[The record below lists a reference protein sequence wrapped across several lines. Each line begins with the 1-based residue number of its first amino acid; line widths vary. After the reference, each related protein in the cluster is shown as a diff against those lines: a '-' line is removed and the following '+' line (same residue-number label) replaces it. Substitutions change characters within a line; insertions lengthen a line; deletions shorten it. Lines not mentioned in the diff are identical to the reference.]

1 LYGARGGTSVIGG
14 NWKIFNEMIIA
25 SGAKLHLN
33 TPVFSIEQVHTEGEK
48 RVIWKVSYS
57 EEYDASLGRYRE
69 ELFDAVVIA
78 SPFVP
83 SSGSI
88 ADV

>member
-1 LYGARGGTSVIGG
+1 MIGG

-33 TPVFSIEQVHTEGEK
+33 TPVLSIEQVHTEGEK
-48 RVIWKVSYS
+48 RVIWKVGYS
-57 EEYDASLGRYRE
+57 EEHDAGLSRYRE
-69 ELFDAVVIA
+69 EIFDAVVIA

-83 SSGSI
+83 SSGFI
-88 ADV
+88 ADG